1 MFAWRWGLEVRRAG
15 VQGLARTAVH
25 NCVGGSETSCL
36 PPPGELAVMFADP
49 SKAGLGYT
57 VPPPSHWYKSQ
68 AEFL

>member
-1 MFAWRWGLEVRRAG
+1 MA
-15 VQGLARTAVH
+15 AVH

-57 VPPPSHWYKSQ
+57 VPPPAHWYKSQ
-68 AEFL
+68 VAIL